1 MKTHVIAVR
10 FFLLISLTLTLAA
23 AANAQKAQKAQ
34 TVTIK
39 IFLSNEKLNPNID
52 DCNKVF
58 PVTRKIPKTS
68 SIATAALVEL
78 FKGATKDEEAKGYSG
93 MPTADTDGILKS
105 INVKNGAAY
114 VNFTE
119 RLLTQ
124 MGTATTSCG
133 SGQYFGAIES
143 TLTQFATIKKVFYAV
158 GGNTNEFYDWAQVGD
173 CPHGKHCSKAN
184 FK

>member
-1 MKTHVIAVR
+1 MM
-10 FFLLISLTLTLAA
+10 LLAMSVPAF
-23 AANAQKAQKAQ
+23 AQKSQ
-34 TVTIK
+34 TMTIK
-39 IFLSNEKLNPNID
+39 IFLSNDRLNPNID

-58 PVTRKIPKTS
+58 PVNRTIPKTT
-68 SIATAALVEL
+68 ATAKAALMEL
-78 FKGATKDEEAKGYSG
+78 FKGATKDEETNGYSG
-93 MPTADTDGILKS
+93 MPTSETEGILKS

-133 SGQYFGAIES
+133 SGQYFGAIEE
-143 TLTQFATIKKVFYAV
+143 TLTQFPTIKKVYYAV
-158 GGNTNEFYDWAQVGD
+158 NGNANDFYEWAQVGD
-173 CPHGKHCSKAN
+173 CPHGKHCAKAN